1 MKIRELIGLL
11 SAIALLFLGC
21 SQAIDVGVERTKLL
35 ETDSEFAKMSVDQG
49 TTAAFNAYLADNALQ
64 LPEGLNAVVGK
75 ANILDGMRKSE
86 DLYTL
91 EWRPSDGGVSKSG
104 DLGWTWG
111 EYTLDYL
118 SKGNNEAAVHGKYL
132 TIWKRQDN
140 GDWKAIVD
148 MGNYNPKPLPEAEI
162 EQK

>member
-1 MKIRELIGLL
+1 MRNWKLISLL
-11 SAIALLFLGC
+11 AAIALLFLGC
-21 SQAIDVGVERTKLL
+21 SQTIDTSIERTKLL

-49 TTAAFNAYLADNALQ
+49 TTAAFNAYFADNALQ
-64 LPEGLNAVVGK
+64 LPEGLNAVVRK
-75 ANILDGMRKSE
+75 ADILDRMRKSE

-118 SKGNNEAAVHGKYL
+118 SKGNKEDAVHGKYL
-132 TIWKRQDN
+132 TIWQRQDD
-140 GDWKAIVD
+140 GDWKVIVD
-148 MGNYNPKPLPEAEI
+148 MDNYSPKPLPEAEI